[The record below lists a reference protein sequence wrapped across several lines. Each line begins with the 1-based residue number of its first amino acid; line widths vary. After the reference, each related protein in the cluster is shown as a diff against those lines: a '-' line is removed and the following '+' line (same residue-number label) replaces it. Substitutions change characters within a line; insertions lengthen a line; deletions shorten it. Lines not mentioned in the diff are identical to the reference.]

1 MTQFE
6 NKVCIV
12 TGGASGIGAKTAE
25 MFVQRGG
32 QVVIGD
38 VNDEAGEGLA
48 AAIGDKAVFFHLD
61 VSDPASCEAA
71 VDLAVARFGS
81 VDGVVNSAIKM
92 APGPL
97 KDLAHADWN
106 LVLEIGLTG
115 SFLMSQAAGRWNDRQ
130 WSQGFDRHA
139 LVERRPQSLRDVR
152 RLLHDQGGV
161 DHAGSASRDRMG
173 PVWHSC

>member
-48 AAIGDKAVFFHLD
+48 AAIGD
-61 VSDPASCEAA
+61 
-71 VDLAVARFGS
+71 
-81 VDGVVNSAIKM
+81 
-92 APGPL
+92 
-97 KDLAHADWN
+97 
-106 LVLEIGLTG
+106 
-115 SFLMSQAAGRWNDRQ
+115 
-130 WSQGFDRHA
+130 
-139 LVERRPQSLRDVR
+139 
-152 RLLHDQGGV
+152 
-161 DHAGSASRDRMG
+161 
-173 PVWHSC
+173 